1 MAGPVEWLPDGTPRS
16 PRFND
21 IYRPRTGGL
30 EQARHVF
37 LRGCGLPE
45 SWAGQPQW
53 RILETGFGLGLNF
66 LATWQAWKDDLRRP
80 RLLHFVSVEAWPVS
94 AEDLLRSA
102 AQSPELL
109 PLAQALAAQWF
120 GLLPGVHRLSFEDGR
135 VLLTLHVRDV
145 KEVLRRQPFTVDSVF
160 LDGFDPEVNDAMWDL
175 ETLKAVARHCRRGA
189 GVATWTANGTVRR
202 DLAQCGFVVE
212 KTAGLAPKRHSLQG
226 VFSPAWE
233 PKTRR
238 APRNI
243 APGHCVVVG
252 SGLAGAAAAAA
263 LACRGWRVTVLDAAA
278 SPAAGASGL
287 PVGLLAPHFSPDDNL
302 LSRLSRSGVRATF
315 REAETLL
322 VAGEEW
328 NPTGVLE
335 RFMDAPPQPP
345 LNETGPADVWHRPAE
360 TQHNRL
366 ALLNPAAPGCWH
378 EKAAWIK
385 PACLVQAWLSRPGIS
400 WRGNAT
406 VDRLTQQGTRWLLL
420 DADGTVLA
428 EADLVVVAAAG
439 ASARLLGRELPL
451 QPVRGQVSWDLQ
463 QSAQTFPPFPLN
475 GQGHF
480 VPQVPM
486 SEGKAWFCGST
497 FSRGNTDLAPRRAD
511 HDENLA
517 RLQSL
522 LPAVADQLAPAFD
535 AGTVKAWTGVRCA
548 STNRRP
554 LLGEVAPGLWL
565 STAMGSRGLTFAA
578 LCAQLLA
585 ARLHD
590 EPLPLDHALA
600 QALEAGLGRHLT
612 QQAAQPGIGEN

>member
-1 MAGPVEWLPDGTPRS
+1 MAEPVEWLPDGTPRS

-37 LRGCGLPE
+37 LRGCGLPAA
-45 SWAGQPQW
+45 WAGQAQW

-66 LATWQAWKDDLRRP
+66 LATWQAWKDDPQRP

-120 GLLPGVHRLSFEDGR
+120 GLLPGVHRLAFEDGH

-145 KEVLRRQPFTVDSVF
+145 KETLRRQPFTVDSVF
-160 LDGFDPEVNDAMWDL
+160 LDGFDPEVNAAMWEL

-189 GVATWTANGTVRR
+189 GVATWTAVGAVRR
-202 DLAQCGFVVE
+202 DLAQCGFTVE
-212 KTAGLAPKRHSLQG
+212 KTAGLAPKRHSVQG
-226 VFSPAWE
+226 VFAPAWE
-233 PKTRR
+233 PKMR
-238 APRNI
+238 ATARNT
-243 APGHCVVVG
+243 ALGHCVVVG

-263 LACRGWRVTVLDAAA
+263 LACRGWRVTVLDAAD

-287 PVGLLAPHFSPDDNL
+287 PAGLLVPHSSPDDNL
-302 LSRLSRSGVRATF
+302 LSRLSRSGVRATL

-322 VAGEEW
+322 RAGEDW
-328 NPTGVLE
+328 SPTGVLE
-335 RFMDAPPQPP
+335 RFMDALPEPSA
-345 LNETGPADVWHRPAE
+345 NEARATNVWQSPADA
-360 TQHNRL
+360 QHNQL
-366 ALLNPAAPGCWH
+366 AMLAPAAPGCWH

-385 PACLVQAWLSRPGIS
+385 PARLVQAWLGRPGVS
-400 WRGNAT
+400 WRGNVM
-406 VDRLTQQGTRWLLL
+406 VDRLTQQGVQWLLL
-420 DADGTVLA
+420 DSSGQLLA

-439 ASARLLGRELPL
+439 ASAKLLGRELPL

-463 QSAQTFPPFPLN
+463 QPGQAFPPFPIN
-475 GQGHF
+475 GLGHF
-480 VPQVPM
+480 VPQVVM
-486 SEGKAWFCGST
+486 AEGKAWFCGST
-497 FSRGNTDLAPRRAD
+497 FSRGETNLAPRRAD

-517 RLQSL
+517 RLQAL
-522 LPAVADQLAPAFD
+522 LPAVADQLAPAFE
-535 AGTVKAWTGVRCA
+535 AGSVKTWTGVRWA

-554 LLGEVAPGLWL
+554 LLGEVEPGLWL

-578 LCAQLLA
+578 LCAQLLV

-600 QALEAGLGRHLT
+600 QALEAGLARHLT
-612 QQAAQPGIGEN
+612 QQGTHSSMGQN